1 MCKIRSTLLCVSG
14 ALLVALT
21 GCASQP
27 AQPEPAAAAE
37 SVSLAEFAASG
48 QYQKPM
54 AWKAGQYVE
63 LENLN
68 KGKRES
74 VSKTVLVGQE
84 KGGWI
89 IETVNIDKKGKKSVS
104 QTLFLGMDEAIQNG
118 KAGGV
123 TIGWM
128 KMTGDDGTV
137 QTIEGEQLMFYNI
150 FAKSTLDNLV
160 ADILTFTD
168 GGTVSVPAGKFAG
181 TNQVNASMKIM
192 GMKVETESWYHPAVP
207 VNGMVKSRSKDG
219 KSESRLVSFGFDA
232 KPEMK

>member
-14 ALLVALT
+14 ALLVALI

-27 AQPEPAAAAE
+27 AQPEPSAAAE

-118 KAGGV
+118 KACLLY
-123 TIGWM
+123 TSPSPR
-128 KMTGDDGTV
+128 D
-137 QTIEGEQLMFYNI
+137 
-150 FAKSTLDNLV
+150 S
-160 ADILTFTD
+160 
-168 GGTVSVPAGKFAG
+168 
-181 TNQVNASMKIM
+181 
-192 GMKVETESWYHPAVP
+192 
-207 VNGMVKSRSKDG
+207 
-219 KSESRLVSFGFDA
+219 
-232 KPEMK
+232 